1 MDPDAKI
8 GIVAF
13 STGTAQ
19 ATIGLLKFLFGVE
32 SPSWNASSGV
42 PTERGR
48 RRYRYGTR
56 QRSNAAAGKQ
66 VILEL
71 ADGGAYSVRVTG
83 PIVDFISEVVSRSED
98 RVVRAYTRRGTVYAP
113 AFEPLS

>member
-1 MDPDAKI
+1 MDPDARI

-32 SPSWNASSGV
+32 NPSWSANSAAT
-42 PTERGR
+42 TERGR

-56 QRSNAAAGKQ
+56 QKSNAAAGKQ
-66 VILEL
+66 VILDL
-71 ADGGAYSVRVTG
+71 TDGGSYSVRVTG
-83 PIVDFISEVVSRSED
+83 PIVDFISEVVSKSGD